1 MEKSYYKSPIGI
13 LEIICEKDALISLK
27 LVKNADKSDNET
39 VLIKEIKTQLD
50 EYFSG
55 KRKIFDIKINPQ
67 CTKFQKLVWNE
78 LQKIQYGK
86 TKSYSEIAAATGNKN
101 AQRAIGFACNK
112 NPIMIIIPCHRAI
125 SKNGNLGGFE
135 YGINIK
141 EKLLN
146 LENKTE
152 NECKSFAPSIDRNS
166 HILILGSMPGVKSLE
181 EQQYYAHPQ
190 NRFWKVM
197 ASICNEPRLHEFDYD
212 LKLKTLLKNNI
223 ALWDTLKTCKREGSL
238 DSDIQNETPNDI
250 KSLLKKYPNI
260 KTICLN
266 GNKSYSA
273 FKKYFLNLLEK
284 YNCFKM
290 PSTSPANA
298 RYSLDKLITEWNKC
312 LSLIV

>member
-1 MEKSYYKSPIGI
+1 MEKSYYKSPIGN
-13 LEIICEKDALISLK
+13 LEIICENNALISLR

-39 VLIKEIKTQLD
+39 ILIKEIRRQLS

-55 KRKIFDIKINPQ
+55 ERKVFDIKINPQ
-67 CTKFQKLVWNE
+67 GTKFQKLVWKE

-86 TKSYSEIAAATGNKN
+86 TKSYSEIAATIGNKN
-101 AQRAIGFACNK
+101 AQRAIGSACNR
-112 NPIMIIIPCHRAI
+112 NHILIVIPCHRVI

-146 LENKTE
+146 LENITKD
-152 NECKSFAPSIDRNS
+152 ECKSFEPSIDNNS
-166 HILILGSMPGVKSLE
+166 KILILGSMPGVKSLY

-190 NRFWKVM
+190 NRFWRVM
-197 ASICNEPRLHEFDYD
+197 SVICNEPKLYEFDYD
-212 LKLKTLLKNNI
+212 LKLKTLLNNNI
-223 ALWDTLKTCKREGSL
+223 ALWDTIKSCTREGSL

-298 RYSLDKLITEWNKC
+298 RYSLDKLKEEWRMHIKR
-312 LSLIV
+312 L

>member
-1 MEKSYYKSPIGI
+1 MEKSYYKSPIGV

-27 LVKNADKSDNET
+27 LVKNAYKSDTET
-39 VLIKEIKTQLD
+39 VLIKEIKTQLY
-50 EYFSG
+50 EYFLG

-67 CTKFQKLVWNE
+67 GTKFQKLVWKE

-86 TKSYSEIAAATGNKN
+86 TKSYSEIAAAAGNKN
-101 AQRAIGFACNK
+101 AQRAIGSACNR
-112 NPIMIIIPCHRAI
+112 NHILIVIPCHRVI

-146 LENKTE
+146 LENITKD
-152 NECKSFAPSIDRNS
+152 ECKSFTPSIDNNS
-166 HILILGSMPGVKSLE
+166 KVLILGSIPGVKSLE

-190 NRFWKVM
+190 NRFWTVM

-212 LKLKTLLKNNI
+212 LKLKTLLNNNI
-223 ALWDTLKTCKREGSL
+223 ALWDTIKSCTREGSL

-273 FKKYFLNLLEK
+273 LKKYFPNLLEK

-298 RYSLDKLITEWNKC
+298 RYSLDKLIEEWH
-312 LSLIV
+312 VVFV